1 MRSVRVH
8 RARHAIRRITALVA
22 LVVSDPHTSSQSARL
37 SVNREPVVAVARPA
51 QGVAPGIAQPD
62 GRLMLMLRVESGE
75 PRAGSCVAT
84 VTIVTPERVAPDTAL
99 TTLKT
104 AEARRQRRTRLLEWG
119 IQALR
124 VLDAILQATRAL
136 LR

>member
-22 LVVSDPHTSSQSARL
+22 LGVCAPHTSAQSVDR
-37 SVNREPVVAVARPA
+37 SVLV
-51 QGVAPGIAQPD
+51 
-62 GRLMLMLRVESGE
+62 LHVESGKSD
-75 PRAGSCVAT
+75 AGSCVAT
-84 VTIVTPERVAPDTAL
+84 VTMVNAERVSPDTAL
-99 TTLKT
+99 AAPKT

-119 IQALR
+119 IQTLR
-124 VLDAILQATRAL
+124 VLDAILQATRVL